1 MSAAAGEKLSGL
13 KILWILQVDSSLRM
27 TWIADTFP
35 EEQIRVRVWCYG
47 R

>member
-1 MSAAAGEKLSGL
+1 MSVAAGEKLSGL

-27 TWIADTFP
+27 TWIADVLT
-35 EEQIRVRVWCYG
+35 EEQIRAKVWCYG